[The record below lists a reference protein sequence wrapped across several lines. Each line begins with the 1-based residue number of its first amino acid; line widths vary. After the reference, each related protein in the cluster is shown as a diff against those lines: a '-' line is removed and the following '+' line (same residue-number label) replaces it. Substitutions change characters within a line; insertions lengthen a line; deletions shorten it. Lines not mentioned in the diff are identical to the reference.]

1 MRSIISKKTVT
12 FIASAVLMTLVFA
25 MPVMAATYS
34 FAYNAEDSDDNSYL
48 NVVPGTLNAG
58 DVISVS
64 NAGDYP
70 AQHGKDLNIEIQYS
84 GPDGSTWGFE
94 EYNAS
99 DAKII
104 SKSGFTSWTVTQK
117 NAAPQN
123 ELYDAI
129 YFYLRAT
136 DEPTVGD
143 NVEVRHKSLA
153 SGTVGRP
160 YSDTLIDFGND
171 SNINITNFSWNGD
184 YLSQCGLHDNY
195 DEPGPFNGTKIE
207 ISGTPRRMTDG
218 IGIYSV
224 EVWYT
229 STNYPDGHSI
239 RCLVD
244 NSLIISSA
252 EARQEEK
259 EENDDDDKEENDDD
273 DKEEPAPSSGS
284 SQSSWTP
291 APASAKTTVAQ
302 SAATQLSTA
311 QTNLAALSVIPTATK
326 EVYKTVGMDLNMISV
341 NTIDANTTK
350 LIAANSDIPYNV
362 TFLFLG
368 KPMVCKIPAG
378 FNYAQFTRADGT
390 MNIHEVLWA
399 VYSGRWNKT
408 AAKTNTRS
416 TGRR

>member
-25 MPVMAATYS
+25 MPVMADTYS
-34 FAYNAEDSDDNSYL
+34 FAYNVEDSDDHSYL
-48 NVVPGTLNAG
+48 NVVPETLRAG

-64 NAGDYP
+64 DAGDYY
-70 AQHGKDLNIEIQYS
+70 AQHGKDLHIEIHYS
-84 GPDGSTWGFE
+84 GPDGSTWDFTTHD
-94 EYNAS
+94 AS
-99 DAKII
+99 RSAEII
-104 SKSGFTSWTVTQK
+104 SKSGFTSWTVTQR

-136 DEPTVGD
+136 GEPAVED
-143 NVEVRHKSLA
+143 NMDVRHKRLA

-171 SNINITNFSWNGD
+171 SNINITNFNWNGD
-184 YLSQCGLHDNY
+184 HLPSGLHRNCY
-195 DEPGPFNGTKIE
+195 DPGPFNGTKIE
-207 ISGTPRRMTDG
+207 ISGTPSRMTGG

-229 STNYPDGHSI
+229 STNYPDGHYI

-259 EENDDDDKEENDDD
+259 EENDDDDKEE
-273 DKEEPAPSSGS
+273 PAPSNGS

-311 QTNLAALSVIPTATK
+311 QTSLAALSVIPTATK
-326 EVYKTVGMDLNMISV
+326 EVYKTVGMDLNMTSV

-368 KPMVCKIPAG
+368 KPMVCKVPAG

>member
-34 FAYNAEDSDDNSYL
+34 FAYDAEDTADKSYL
-48 NVVPGTLNAG
+48 KAVPETLSAG

-64 NAGDYP
+64 NAEKYYD
-70 AQHGKDLNIEIQYS
+70 QHGKDLHIEIRYS
-84 GPDGSTWGFE
+84 GPDGSTWSIKDYG
-94 EYNAS
+94 AS
-99 DAKII
+99 SAEII
-104 SKSGFTSWTVTQK
+104 SKSGFTSWTVTRRY
-117 NAAPQN
+117 AAPQS
-123 ELYDAI
+123 EDYDAY
-129 YFYLRAT
+129 YFDLRAT
-136 DEPTVGD
+136 DEPAVED
-143 NVEVRHKSLA
+143 NMEVRHKRLA

-171 SNINITNFSWNGD
+171 SNINITKFNWNGD
-184 YLSQCGLHDNY
+184 SLGRIPGLHLNY
-195 DEPGPFNGTKIE
+195 DDDELGPFNGTKIE
-207 ISGTPRRMTDG
+207 ISGTPGRMTGG

-259 EENDDDDKEENDDD
+259 EEEENDDD
-273 DKEEPAPSSGS
+273 DKEEPAPSNGS

-311 QTNLAALSVIPTATK
+311 QTSLAALSVIPTATK
-326 EVYKTVGMDLNMISV
+326 EVYKTVGMDLNMTSV

-368 KPMVCKIPAG
+368 KPMVCKVPAG

>member
-25 MPVMAATYS
+25 MPVMATTYS
-34 FAYNAEDSDDNSYL
+34 FAYDAEDNV
-48 NVVPGTLNAG
+48 NVVPKTLNAG

-70 AQHGKDLNIEIQYS
+70 AQHGNKGLNIEIQYF
-84 GPDGSTWGFE
+84 GPDGSTLGFRD
-94 EYNAS
+94 YDAS
-99 DAKII
+99 RGAEII
-104 SKSGFTSWTVTQK
+104 SKSGFTSWTITRRGAV
-117 NAAPQN
+117 PQN
-123 ELYDAI
+123 EQFDAY
-129 YFYLRAT
+129 YFCLKAA
-136 DEPTVGD
+136 DEPAVED
-143 NVEVRHKSLA
+143 NMDVRHKRLA

-171 SNINITNFSWNGD
+171 SNINITNFGWNGD
-184 YLSQCGLHDNY
+184 NFPYGFGLHCNY
-195 DEPGPFNGTKIE
+195 DSDDPGPFNGTKIE
-207 ISGTPRRMTDG
+207 ISGTPRRMTGG
-218 IGIYSV
+218 ISIYSV

-229 STNYPDGHSI
+229 STNYPDGHYI

-273 DKEEPAPSSGS
+273 DKEEPAPSNGS

-311 QTNLAALSVIPTATK
+311 QTSLAALSIIPTATK
-326 EVYKTVGMDLNMISV
+326 EVYKTVGMDLNMTSV

-368 KPMVCKIPAG
+368 KPMVCKVPAG

-408 AAKTNTRS
+408 ATKTNTRS